1 MADSNKPWLAML
13 SRPPVRWGLGLGL
26 ALVAG
31 FGLGQ
36 LGRRPAAPELAP
48 SVRAAAPKPQ
58 PQLVG
63 ALGRLE
69 PGGEVVKLAM
79 PQEGFAPG
87 LLSEVRVR
95 EGQRV
100 RAGEVLAL
108 LDNRDDLQ
116 AQLDAARS
124 AVAIAQA
131 QLRLV
136 EAGPKRGEVAAQQQ
150 QIRKL
155 TSELAI
161 ATTEYRRNQALFG
174 QGAVSATQL
183 DSKRLEVERLR
194 GELEVARATLNK
206 VEEIRPEDLQLARAQ
221 LAQAQAQ
228 ERKAAAALLNSE
240 IRAPFAGQVL
250 KIHTRPGE
258 TQSKDGVLEL
268 ARTQDM
274 EVVAE
279 VYETDVGRI
288 RVGQP
293 VTVTAENGGFSGTLQ
308 GRVSRIGGKIGKKDV
323 LSTDPTADVDA
334 RVVEVHIE
342 LAPRDRQ
349 RVANLTNL
357 QVMVRI
363 NAAANPAS

>member
-1 MADSNKPWLAML
+1 MAQSSKPWHSILQQP
-13 SRPPVRWGLGLGL
+13 RVRWGLGLSL
-26 ALVAG
+26 ALLAG
-31 FGLGQ
+31 VGLGQ
-36 LGRRPAAPELAP
+36 LGRRSNPPEIAAA
-48 SVRAAAPKPQ
+48 VTAAAPKPA
-58 PQLVG
+58 PTLVG

-69 PGGEVVKLAM
+69 PNGEVVKLAM
-79 PQEGFAPG
+79 PQEGFSPG
-87 LLSEVRVR
+87 LLEDLKVR

-100 RAGEVLAL
+100 AKGQLLAV

-124 AVAIAQA
+124 TVGIARA
-131 QLRLV
+131 QLNLV
-136 EAGPKRGEVAAQQQ
+136 EAGPKRGEVSAQQQ

-161 ATTEYRRNQALFG
+161 ASTEYRRNQSLFG
-174 QGAVSATQL
+174 QGAISATQL

-206 VEEIRPEDLQLARAQ
+206 VEEIRPQDLELARAQ
-221 LAQAQAQ
+221 LSQAEAQA
-228 ERKAAAALLNSE
+228 RKAEAALHNSE

-258 TQSKDGVLEL
+258 TQSKDGVMEL

-279 VYETDVGRI
+279 VYETDIGRI

-293 VTVTAENGGFSGTLQ
+293 VTVVSENGGFRGTLE

-357 QVMVRI
+357 QVLVRI
-363 NAAANPAS
+363 NAAA